1 VDTGKLKRF
10 ATEARNILL
19 SGVVQR
25 LAALGFQSDGTAT
38 EKPELLGGGAVF
50 MGEVQ
55 SEDFYHKWMSLYRR
69 MQSHSFRE
77 VAEEAAYTWFNRLVA
92 IRIMVKNELI
102 PAVLEYESDEVRIPV
117 IVTEARQGRMPQMD
131 EASRQKL
138 DALLLDDALTDEQF
152 ALLIVAYCHSN
163 PIISKCFGKIADYTE
178 LLLPSNILKNDGF
191 IDRLNADDYISD
203 DDYRSPEL
211 IGWLYQFYISERK
224 DEVFAKKGKFE
235 ADEIPA
241 ATQIFTPNWI
251 VKYMVQNT
259 VGRIYLDNNP
269 YSDIKE
275 GMKYLVGGTASCGT
289 NNTTAPQGCGVSYLL
304 DDIHDLKVA
313 DLACG
318 SGHILNECFDL
329 LYQIYIEEGYNRRR
343 AVEDIFRYNLTG
355 VDIDTRAKQLAMFAL
370 LLKACQKDRSFADG
384 HVLPR
389 VWDMP
394 KAGLPLPA
402 ETRLVNEIQAINK
415 TLADADTLGSI
426 MKFNLSPAAREWVVS
441 LGEEN
446 ETAQLVLAL
455 ADKYAALVM
464 NPPYMGGGNMN
475 AALSNYVKKNYEAG
489 KADLFSVFMQVAE
502 ERLAENG
509 KYGMI
514 NMQSWMFLS
523 SFEKLRTHLLE
534 TLQIDSML
542 HLGPRTF
549 DELSGEVVQNTAFVV
564 TKHTPYTTGTYFRLV
579 DGKSCRDK
587 ERMFLAG
594 ENGYS
599 HVSQQNFEKIPEY
612 RFGYWVSPLVISK
625 WDYGCFDDS
634 QIIIRQGLATGNN
647 DQFIRLWHEIAY
659 NKINR
664 KATSCSDAIESGY
677 KWFPFHMG
685 GQKRSWYGTSYT
697 VISFDVSSYRILLNQ
712 GNHLPSKDYYFSEGL
727 FFSRI
732 SSKHLNAKYTSCGF
746 IFDGSAPL
754 GIAKDNLYEKL
765 GYMCSNVITRFL
777 QVLAPTLTFQVGDVR
792 EAAYINISN
801 ANISSLVQ
809 QNISISKFDWDAH
822 ETSWDFQENELVR
835 LSKEVP
841 HPCGTDIGTDR
852 VLKSNKET
860 GGKMSAS
867 QRCDADF
874 VAWGN
879 NVVLDN
885 SVPQGCG
892 TSYLDKKSW
901 VDIRY
906 NKLPHWFQ
914 EGKTQFVTFRLADSL
929 PQTKLAE
936 LAAFKTEWLKEHP
949 QPWNEKVKSEYSYL
963 IGERIDEWL
972 DAGYGGCALKDPEVR
987 RIVTDA
993 FLFFNE
999 KRYILHA
1006 LVVMPNHV
1014 HVLLTPA
1021 EGYDVITTIGN
1032 IKSFTATKI
1041 NKLLGKSGDFWQRNS
1056 FDRMLRCADD
1066 FQAKMDYIIHNPD
1079 ALSHDTYTLCIGGAA
1094 SCGMNAML
1102 DSASDN
1108 GSVPQGCG
1116 TSLADLMEAY
1126 KEHWTEQ
1133 FLRLH
1138 ANEEELNRQFI
1149 EIYGLEDEL
1158 KPDVPPEEITI
1169 LQQGEISIENGQII
1183 WHNDVIVKQ
1192 LISYAV
1198 GCMMGRYSLDRKGL
1212 ILANQGDGQKEY
1224 EALVVNSHFAI
1235 DDDGI
1240 IPLMSVNSELTDH
1253 ISLRFKTWLSIAF
1266 GEENFMDNLNFV
1278 ERALDKRLEDYFL
1291 KDFWKDHKKMYQN
1304 RPIYW
1309 LFSSKKGAFQCI
1321 AYMHRMNAYTAE
1333 KVRTKYLLPHIE
1345 WLMTKQAEMQANA
1358 ANLSARERKELDNIG
1373 KQIDECREYHD
1384 RLHVVADKQIAFDL
1398 DDGVLVNYG
1407 KFGDV
1412 LRSIK

>member
-1 VDTGKLKRF
+1 MDTNKLKRF

-19 SGVVQR
+19 SGVAQR
-25 LAALGFQSDGTAT
+25 LAALGFQPDGTAT

-131 EASRQKL
+131 EADRQKL

-203 DDYRSPEL
+203 NDYRSPEL

-275 GMKYLVGGTASCGT
+275 GMKYLVEPSNLTPNHSH
-289 NNTTAPQGCGVSYLL
+289 LIL
-304 DDIHDLKVA
+304 DDVHDLRVA

-389 VWDMP
+389 VLDMP

-402 ETRLVNEIQAINK
+402 DTRLANEIEAINK

-455 ADKYAALVM
+455 TDKYAALVM
-464 NPPYMGGGNMN
+464 NPPYMGSGNMN
-475 AALSNYVKKNYEAG
+475 AVLSNYVKKNYEAG

-523 SFEKLRTHLLE
+523 SFEKLRTHLLD
-534 TLQIDSML
+534 TMQIDNML

-549 DELSGEVVQNTAFVV
+549 DELSGEVVQNTAFVLI
-564 TKHTPYTTGTYFRLV
+564 KHAPYQTGTYYRLV
-579 DGKSCRDK
+579 DGKNCGDK

-594 ENGYS
+594 ENCYP
-599 HVSQQNFEKIPEY
+599 HVSQQNFKKIPGCPI
-612 RFGYWVSPLVISK
+612 GYWVSEKIKAIFANNPCCDTVISLREGIHTGK
-625 WDYGCFDDS
+625 NELFLRFWFEVSSS
-634 QIIIRQGLATGNN
+634 QIAYNCSSIEEVDKVGKWVPYNKGGSPRKWYGNN
-647 DQFIRLWHEIAY
+647 DLV
-659 NKINR
+659 INFDSKGR
-664 KATSCSDAIESGY
+664 NEMAKLSGHVRPSQSLYFKKGATWSALSSGRFALRYYPQGFLFDSKGQVAVGEKYLSILTIFNTCLYQYMANVIMPTLDY
-677 KWFPFHMG
+677 KCGDVKKLP
-685 GQKRSWYGTSYT
+685 YT
-697 VISFDVSSYRILLNQ
+697 ETTD
-712 GNHLPSKDYYFSEGL
+712 EM
-727 FFSRI
+727 
-732 SSKHLNAKYTSCGF
+732 
-746 IFDGSAPL
+746 L
-754 GIAKDNLYEKL
+754 GISK
-765 GYMCSNVITRFL
+765 
-777 QVLAPTLTFQVGDVR
+777 
-792 EAAYINISN
+792 
-801 ANISSLVQ
+801 
-809 QNISISKFDWDAH
+809 QNISISKEDWDAH
-822 ETSWDFQENELVR
+822 ETSWDFEENELVR
-835 LSKEVP
+835 LGKERGEGP
-841 HPCGTDIGTDR
+841 H
-852 VLKSNKET
+852 
-860 GGKMSAS
+860 
-867 QRCDADF
+867 
-874 VAWGN
+874 
-879 NVVLDN
+879 
-885 SVPQGCG
+885 
-892 TSYLDKKSW
+892 
-901 VDIRY
+901 
-906 NKLPHWFQ
+906 
-914 EGKTQFVTFRLADSL
+914 RLS
-929 PQTKLAE
+929 
-936 LAAFKTEWLKEHP
+936 
-949 QPWNEKVKSEYSYL
+949 
-963 IGERIDEWL
+963 
-972 DAGYGGCALKDPEVR
+972 
-987 RIVTDA
+987 
-993 FLFFNE
+993 
-999 KRYILHA
+999 
-1006 LVVMPNHV
+1006 
-1014 HVLLTPA
+1014 
-1021 EGYDVITTIGN
+1021 
-1032 IKSFTATKI
+1032 
-1041 NKLLGKSGDFWQRNS
+1041 
-1056 FDRMLRCADD
+1056 
-1066 FQAKMDYIIHNPD
+1066 
-1079 ALSHDTYTLCIGGAA
+1079 
-1094 SCGMNAML
+1094 
-1102 DSASDN
+1102 
-1108 GSVPQGCG
+1108 
-1116 TSLADLMEAY
+1116 DLMEAY
-1126 KEHWTEQ
+1126 KAHWTEQ

-1149 EIYGLEDEL
+1149 GIYGLEDEL
-1158 KPDVPPEEITI
+1158 TPDVPPEEITI
-1169 LQQGEISIENGQII
+1169 LQQGEISIENGQIV

-1198 GCMMGRYSLDRKGL
+1198 GCIVGRYSLDRKGL

-1224 EALVVNSHFAI
+1224 EALVPNSRFAI

-1240 IPLMSVNSELTDH
+1240 IPLMSVNNELTDH
-1253 ISLRFKTWLSIAF
+1253 ITLRFKTWLSIAF

-1278 ERALDKRLEDYFL
+1278 EHALDKRLEDYFL
-1291 KDFWKDHKKMYQN
+1291 RDFWKDHKKMYQN

-1333 KVRTKYLLPHIE
+1333 KVRTQYLLPHIE
-1345 WLMTKQAEMQANA
+1345 WLMTRQAEMQANA

-1384 RLHVVADKQIAFDL
+1384 RLHVVADQQIAFDL
-1398 DDGVLVNYG
+1398 DDGVLVIEIN
-1407 KFGDV
+1407 
-1412 LRSIK
+1412 RIKYV